1 MMRSANVAAAASAG
15 ATAAAAIR
23 RRICSPSA
31 RPRATRCIRAG
42 RKKPRWSNER
52 AETSR
57 CTDRLPAGRIVAA
70 RGRIAGCCGRPH
82 AARKASRRAD
92 PFRARAARGRSAG
105 RAGSLAVHVRP
116 RPCHEPAAVRTH
128 PRRIARPW
136 PGHGRSGRGLPQER
150 LRACRKGT
158 TGLPAAVARI
168 PRAAGARRGAR
179 RHRASHG
186 SRLGRGSRALR
197 PRGARRRLRAP
208 HPHAARIHRD
218 HSPGTAMNYFDQF
231 AFQIYP
237 YIALAV
243 FFIGSWVRFDHSM
256 YTWRSGSSQLLS
268 SRGMRLGSNLF
279 HVGILVV
286 LGGHLVGLVTPH
298 SVYALII
305 SVPQKQLL
313 AMVVGGVFGV
323 ICLIGMLILMARHLF
338 NPRVKATD
346 NIRNVLIL
354 ALLMAQLLLGLY
366 TIVQSSHHMDGSVMI
381 ALAEWAQHI
390 ATFRGDAWQYVVPVH
405 WVYKTHIV
413 LGMTI
418 FLLTP
423 FTRLVHIWSI
433 PVSYLWRPYQ
443 VVRRRQ
449 PTLNYGPRT
458 P

>member
-1 MMRSANVAAAASAG
+1 
-15 ATAAAAIR
+15 
-23 RRICSPSA
+23 
-31 RPRATRCIRAG
+31 
-42 RKKPRWSNER
+42 
-52 AETSR
+52 
-57 CTDRLPAGRIVAA
+57 
-70 RGRIAGCCGRPH
+70 
-82 AARKASRRAD
+82 
-92 PFRARAARGRSAG
+92 
-105 RAGSLAVHVRP
+105 
-116 RPCHEPAAVRTH
+116 
-128 PRRIARPW
+128 
-136 PGHGRSGRGLPQER
+136 
-150 LRACRKGT
+150 
-158 TGLPAAVARI
+158 
-168 PRAAGARRGAR
+168 
-179 RHRASHG
+179 
-186 SRLGRGSRALR
+186 
-197 PRGARRRLRAP
+197 
-208 HPHAARIHRD
+208 
-218 HSPGTAMNYFDQF
+218 MNYFDQF

-286 LGGHLVGLVTPH
+286 LGGHLVGLLTPH
-298 SVYALII
+298 WLYSIFITAH
-305 SVPQKQLL
+305 QKQILP
-313 AMVVGGVFGV
+313 MVVGGVCGV

-390 ATFRGDAWQYVVPVH
+390 ATFRGDAWQFVVPVH